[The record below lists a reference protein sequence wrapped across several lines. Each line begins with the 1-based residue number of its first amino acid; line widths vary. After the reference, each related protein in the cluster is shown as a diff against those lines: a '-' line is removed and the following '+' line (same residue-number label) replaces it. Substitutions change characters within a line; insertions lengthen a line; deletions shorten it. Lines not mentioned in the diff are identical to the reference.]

1 MEMALRRVF
10 LSWLNDDNS
19 KIEGYVELLESSPTH
34 IKFKR
39 GFETITLPIG
49 RILKLKEVSS

>member
-1 MEMALRRVF
+1 MATELRRVF

-19 KIEGYVELLESSPTH
+19 KIEGYIELIEESPTH

-39 GFETITLPIG
+39 GHETITLPIH
-49 RILKLKEVSS
+49 RILKLKEVGA